1 MTQAVVE
8 RQLAEAGRPAV
19 EVDNLTVAYGSR
31 SALSGVNAHMEK
43 GQIVGVIGPNGAGKS
58 TLLKAIVGLVPVLA
72 GTITI
77 HGKAASKQRHEVAYV
92 PQREEVNWE
101 FPVSVEDVVL
111 MGRYGRIGWFR
122 RAGSEDRRRVDEAL
136 EMVDLADIRDR
147 HINQLSGGQQQ
158 RVFLARALAQDA
170 SVLLL
175 DEPLSGVDATSQE
188 RILQLLHDLAAAGR
202 TVVMAT
208 HDLSSA
214 ACNCHCVCCLNHE
227 MVAMGPPAETLS
239 KDNLHATYGGQLLIL
254 GEGEFEPALEVHEHH
269 G

>member
-1 MTQAVVE
+1 MTEVTINPA
-8 RQLAEAGRPAV
+8 RRAATRPAI
-19 EVDNLTVAYGSR
+19 EVKNLTVAYGSR
-31 SALSGVNAHMEK
+31 SALSGVNADMER
-43 GQIVGVIGPNGAGKS
+43 GQIVGVVGPNGAGKS
-58 TLLKAIVGLVPVLA
+58 TLLKAIVGLVPIVG
-72 GTITI
+72 GTITV
-77 HGKAASKQRHEVAYV
+77 HDKPASKQRHEVAYV

-101 FPVSVEDVVL
+101 FPVSVEDVVM

-122 RAGSEDRRRVDEAL
+122 RAGNDDRRRVDEAL
-136 EMVDLADIRDR
+136 EMVDLIDIRDR

-188 RILQLLHDLAAAGR
+188 RILQLLHDLAAEGR

-239 KDNLHATYGGQLLIL
+239 KDNLHATYGSQLLIL
-254 GEGEFEPALEVHEHH
+254 GEGEFEPAIEVHEHH

>member
-1 MTQAVVE
+1 MT
-8 RQLAEAGRPAV
+8 LATIQPPIGRSASPAI
-19 EVDNLTVAYGSR
+19 EITDLTVAYGSR
-31 SALSGVNAHMEK
+31 SALNGVDAHMEE

-58 TLLKAIVGLVPVLA
+58 TLLKAIVGLVPVA
-72 GTITI
+72 RGKISI
-77 HGKAASKQRHEVAYV
+77 HGKPAAKQRHEVAYV

-122 RAGSEDRRRVDEAL
+122 RAGSADRRRVNEAL
-136 EMVDLADIRDR
+136 EMVDLTDIRDR

-188 RILQLLHDLAAAGR
+188 RILKLLHDLAANGR
-202 TVVMAT
+202 TIVMAT

-254 GEGEFEPALEVHEHH
+254 GEGEFEPAIEVHEHH

>member
-1 MTQAVVE
+1 MSATAIE
-8 RQLAEAGRPAV
+8 GGDGHAGIPAV
-19 EVDNLTVAYGSR
+19 EISDLSVAYGSR

-43 GQIVGVIGPNGAGKS
+43 GQIIGVIGPNGAGKS
-58 TLLKAIVGLVPVLA
+58 TLLKAIVGLVPLV
-72 GTITI
+72 GGRIEI
-77 HGKAASKQRHEVAYV
+77 HGKPAGKQRHEVAYV

-122 RAGSEDRRRVDEAL
+122 RAGEDDRRRVADAL
-136 EMVDLADIRDR
+136 EMVELTDIRDR

-175 DEPLSGVDATSQE
+175 DEPLSGVDAKSQE

-208 HDLSSA
+208 HDLSAA

-239 KDNLHATYGGQLLIL
+239 KDNLHATYGAQLLIL

>member
-1 MTQAVVE
+1 MTQAVAE
-8 RQLAEAGRPAV
+8 RPQTSDGRSAV
-19 EVDNLTVAYGSR
+19 EVENLTVAYGSR
-31 SALSGVNAHMEK
+31 SALSGVNARMEK

-58 TLLKAIVGLVPVLA
+58 TLLKAIVGLVPVVR

-77 HGKAASKQRHEVAYV
+77 HGKPAAKQRDEVAYV

-101 FPVSVEDVVL
+101 FPVSVADVVL

-122 RAGSEDRRRVDEAL
+122 RAGADDRRRVDEAL
-136 EMVDLADIRDR
+136 EMVDLSDIRDR

-188 RILQLLHDLAAAGR
+188 RILQLLHDLAAEGR

>member
-1 MTQAVVE
+1 MAQALIE
-8 RQLAEAGRPAV
+8 RPLAHAGRPAV
-19 EVDNLTVAYGSR
+19 EVEDLTVAYGAR
-31 SALSGVNAHMEK
+31 SALSGVSAHMER

-58 TLLKAIVGLVPVLA
+58 TLLKAIVGLVPISR
-72 GTITI
+72 GKISI
-77 HGKAASKQRHEVAYV
+77 HGKPALKQRQEVAYV

-101 FPVSVEDVVL
+101 FPVTVQDVVL

-122 RAGSEDRRRVDEAL
+122 RAGQADRRRVDEAL
-136 EMVDLADIRDR
+136 EMVDLSDIRDR

-170 SVLLL
+170 SILLL

-188 RILQLLHDLAAAGR
+188 RMLQLLHDLAASGR
-202 TVVMAT
+202 TIVMAT

-227 MVAMGPPAETLS
+227 MVAMGPPEETLS
-239 KDNLHATYGGQLLIL
+239 RDNLHATYGGQLLIL

>member
-1 MTQAVVE
+1 MTQATLDPVPS
-8 RQLAEAGRPAV
+8 AATGPAV
-19 EVDNLTVAYGSR
+19 EVKNLTVAYGSR
-31 SALSGVNAHMEK
+31 SALSGVSADMER
-43 GQIVGVIGPNGAGKS
+43 GQIVGVVGPNGAGKS
-58 TLLKAIVGLVPVLA
+58 TLLKAIVGLVPIVD

-77 HGKAASKQRHEVAYV
+77 HGKPAAKQRHEVAYV

-101 FPVSVEDVVL
+101 FPVAVEDVVM

-122 RAGSEDRRRVDEAL
+122 RAGDDDRRRVDQAM
-136 EMVDLADIRDR
+136 EMVDLTDIRDR

-188 RILQLLHDLAAAGR
+188 RILQLLHDLAAEGR

-239 KDNLHATYGGQLLIL
+239 RDNLHATYGSQLLIL
-254 GEGEFEPALEVHEHH
+254 GEGEFEPAIEVHEHH

>member
-1 MTQAVVE
+1 MTLA
-8 RQLAEAGRPAV
+8 AEAQPRAPDGRPAV
-19 EVDNLTVAYGSR
+19 EVENLTVAYGSR

-58 TLLKAIVGLVPVLA
+58 TLLKAIVGLVPVVR
-72 GTITI
+72 GNISI
-77 HGKAASKQRHEVAYV
+77 HGKPASRQRHEVAYV

-122 RAGSEDRRRVDEAL
+122 RAGSDDRRQVDEAL
-136 EMVDLADIRDR
+136 EMVDLTDIRDR